1 MSRESPE
8 EVFAEAQ
15 AAMERGD
22 RAGCFVLLHA
32 DDLIRIA
39 THALRALLPQEGEA
53 AARLEALCAG
63 HGLPD
68 GTLAA
73 ARERWRQLLALAEE
87 VRRLP
92 PTEAAEASRRRAR
105 RPRRAAAARPPRR
118 LRDEGAALDAGL
130 KRALKRA
137 KELGLLTAAL
147 EEAMRAC
154 CGGGAITS
162 SLFVGERLE
171 ELVVEGDKAWARR
184 RQGQWDEAVGFV
196 RGRGGWLIKLKARRP
211 R

>member
-92 PTEAAEASRRRAR
+92 PTEAAEASRR
-105 RPRRAAAARPPRR
+105 